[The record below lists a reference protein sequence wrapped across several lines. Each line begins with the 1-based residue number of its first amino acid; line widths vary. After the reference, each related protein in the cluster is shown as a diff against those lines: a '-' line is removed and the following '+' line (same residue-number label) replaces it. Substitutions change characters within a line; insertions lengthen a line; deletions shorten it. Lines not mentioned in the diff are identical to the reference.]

1 MLIKIFLSSTAYIPE
16 TLPTGVEIIK
26 PPDSALPLN
35 APALLVIADCALE
48 IKDSAEPENLIEK
61 LHFAMLDLLFSVC
74 KLPVAIIKISGTNLY
89 TACFVKVARL

>member
-1 MLIKIFLSSTAYIPE
+1 MLIKNFLPSTAYIPE

-35 APALLVIADCALE
+35 ATALLVIADCALE
-48 IKDSAEPENLIEK
+48 IKDSAKPENSIEK

-74 KLPVAIIKISGTNLY
+74 ELPVAIIEISRINLY
-89 TACFVKVARL
+89 TDCFVKVAR